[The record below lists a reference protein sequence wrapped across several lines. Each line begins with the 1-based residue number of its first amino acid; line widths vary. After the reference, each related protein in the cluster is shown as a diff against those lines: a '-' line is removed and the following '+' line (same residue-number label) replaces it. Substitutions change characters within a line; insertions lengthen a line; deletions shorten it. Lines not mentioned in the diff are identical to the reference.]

1 MKAATCLI
9 PLALLAGCAS
19 LPAGPRVAVM
29 PTPGKPFEV
38 FVAEERLC
46 RDYAAS
52 TLGTDRNELSGRN
65 VVEGAIA
72 GTAIGAT
79 AGALGGGQRG
89 AAAGAAAGLVIGSA
103 AGAGNAGYAG
113 SEAQRAYDI
122 AEVRFREGIST
133 QLELSETRVQLQQA
147 LANRAR
153 AARDLQVAR
162 KRLELLPYLPMA
174 QASAPSSMTT
184 NSGTNR

>member
-1 MKAATCLI
+1 MRATTCLL

-65 VVEGAIA
+65 VIEGAIA

-122 AEVRFREGIST
+122 AYLQCMYAKGN
-133 QLELSETRVQLQQA
+133 QLPGSAYRQPITPPPPSYGYPPPP
-147 LANRAR
+147 AR
-153 AARDLQVAR
+153 
-162 KRLELLPYLPMA
+162 
-174 QASAPSSMTT
+174 
-184 NSGTNR
+184 